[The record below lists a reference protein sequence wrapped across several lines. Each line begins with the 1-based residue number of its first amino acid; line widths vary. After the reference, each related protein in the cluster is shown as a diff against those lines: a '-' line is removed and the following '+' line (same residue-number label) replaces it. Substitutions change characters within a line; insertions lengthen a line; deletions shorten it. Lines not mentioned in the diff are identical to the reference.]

1 MTLREPQRAAGK
13 RRGRGRRAPRRAP
26 TARRRARRGAAGER
40 RAAPQLLEEL
50 GCRSFQA
57 DAVDGKPMMEMV
69 AGSGRWFQAQVV
81 AEAPAELEV
90 LFPCARPAL
99 YSREQQGCTQRVAEA
114 GRGWEAVRRVRWQ
127 RLPVRACVSWEGRP
141 VRVCDWGGLLCARVM
156 FRPQTCESMEVV
168 SGLFLYMGGCC
179 QRAAWSGAE
188 RMQRHPCRG
197 AGLRPGARH
206 AARLLPRVV
215 AGVHA
220 AAASWGKLGRSVCS
234 PPQQRAA
241 PDQGCRARAATRK
254 GAAATQ
260 EWVDRRSSRFWRGS
274 LDNAVWK
281 YLGAGAWAPR
291 KRPKPGGR
299 PRAAPPARS
308 RTRLAGPR
316 GAALHLDGAGRARA
330 SLPCGR

>member
-50 GCRSFQA
+50 GCRPFQA

-81 AEAPAELEV
+81 TEAPAELEV

-141 VRVCDWGGLLCARVM
+141 VRVCDWGGLPLCACDVSS
-156 FRPQTCESMEVV
+156 QTCESMDMV

-215 AGVHA
+215 AGV
-220 AAASWGKLGRSVCS
+220 
-234 PPQQRAA
+234 
-241 PDQGCRARAATRK
+241 
-254 GAAATQ
+254 
-260 EWVDRRSSRFWRGS
+260 
-274 LDNAVWK
+274 
-281 YLGAGAWAPR
+281 
-291 KRPKPGGR
+291 
-299 PRAAPPARS
+299 
-308 RTRLAGPR
+308 
-316 GAALHLDGAGRARA
+316 
-330 SLPCGR
+330 